1 MLLLKL
7 KRYCLGSSALALLQ
21 NYFLCRTQIVKGDNT
36 WSSACEI
43 KLGVPQGSV
52 LGPLF
57 FSIFINDLPYAL
69 DLNSKLFA
77 DDTTLYETFDLK
89 TRTFDT
95 VVRDFKDKLSLFT
108 NWCIFNRLDINWTK
122 THFMVVSSNNKIL
135 LPDFIKIEN
144 HDITLVDEFKLLGF
158 YVDNKLNFLKHI
170 SYLVKKVNPKLYLFK
185 KLFYLSLSVKI
196 QFFKSFILPYFDYCS
211 TLIIY
216 FPKYV
221 IQKLHTFY
229 YTCIYKLFG
238 FSFHKKSADEV
249 ELFLKKYKLFSLEY
263 RLFTRLGHY
272 LHKVLVSE
280 LSPPG
285 LKSLLAEKSC
295 SRTYN
300 LRATDRFIVPKMNNH
315 FGDATFI
322 NFFSRLA
329 NYVLH
334 DLIDLSEGD
343 FDIILRKNVVLKFFV
358 FRKHFD
364 MLTLEFC
371 VSPSNTFI

>member
-1 MLLLKL
+1 LLLLKL

-77 DDTTLYETFDLK
+77 DDTTLYET
-89 TRTFDT
+89 
-95 VVRDFKDKLSLFT
+95 
-108 NWCIFNRLDINWTK
+108 
-122 THFMVVSSNNKIL
+122 

-272 LHKVLVSE
+272 LVLVSE

-371 VSPSNTFI
+371 VSPNNTFI